1 MLREHLFDK
10 RAPADPLFRWRGGE
24 VTRVEGLSDG
34 VFAVTLT
41 LLIVSLD
48 VPSTFHELWI
58 AVRDLPVFLVCFV
71 LLMWVWH
78 EHHSFFRRY
87 GLQDKLT
94 STLNAAFLFLILFYA
109 YPLKFLATYQWRMIL
124 GLPTEG
130 MFALPT
136 DAGEQWS
143 GLEQR
148 TWMMVFYDLGI
159 IGVFG
164 ILFLMLWRAWRL
176 RDALELD
183 ALEVE
188 ITRGSLRALA
198 ISTGLGL
205 ISLLLLF
212 LVDQPAWAG
221 MVYFLMGPLHGA
233 NGFWTG
239 SKVRRLHAELT
250 P

>member
-10 RAPADPLFRWRGGE
+10 RAPADPLFRWRGGD

-41 LLIVSLD
+41 LLIVSMN

-58 AVRDLPVFLVCFV
+58 TVRDLPVFLVCFA

-87 GLQDKLT
+87 GLQDTLT
-94 STLNAAFLFLILFYA
+94 SVLNAAFLFLILFYA
-109 YPLKFLATYQWRMIL
+109 YPLKFLATFLWRLIL
-124 GLPTEG
+124 GQPTDG
-130 MFALPT
+130 MFALP
-136 DAGEQWS
+136 AEWVGEWTEVQ
-143 GLEQR
+143 QR

-164 ILFLMLWRAWRL
+164 LLLLMLGRAWSL

-183 ALEVE
+183 ELERV
-188 ITRGSLRALA
+188 ITRGSLRAHA

-205 ISLLLLF
+205 VSLALLLLAS
-212 LVDQPAWAG
+212 QPGWAG
-221 MVYFLMGPLHGA
+221 LVFFLMGPLHGF
-233 NGFWTG
+233 NGYWTG
-239 SKVRRLHAELT
+239 SKARRLHAELT

>member
-10 RAPADPLFRWRGGE
+10 RAPADPLFRWRGGD

-41 LLIVSLD
+41 LLIVSMN

-87 GLQDKLT
+87 GLQDTLT
-94 STLNAAFLFLILFYA
+94 SVLNAAFLFLILFYA
-109 YPLKFLATYQWRMIL
+109 YPLKFLATFLWRLIL
-124 GLPTEG
+124 GQPADE
-130 MFALPT
+130 MFALPPEWV
-136 DAGEQWS
+136 GEWTEVQ
-143 GLEQR
+143 QR

-164 ILFLMLWRAWRL
+164 LLLLMLGRAWSL
-176 RDALELD
+176 REALELD
-183 ALEVE
+183 ELERV
-188 ITRGSLRALA
+188 ITRGSLRAHA
-198 ISTGLGL
+198 ISVALGAL
-205 ISLLLLF
+205 SLVLLL
-212 LVDQPAWAG
+212 VAEQPGWAG
-221 MVYFLMGPLHGA
+221 LVFFLMGPLHGF
-233 NGFWTG
+233 NGYWTG
-239 SKVRRLHAELT
+239 AKARRMHAELT
-250 P
+250 R